1 MSKLMTD
8 SQTLSD
14 LLMPGLDED
23 DNLLSSH
30 SNALKQCAF
39 DCMEIQVTG
48 YVMTQEDLKEK
59 TTRMGQAV
67 IEAWQMLSALKSD
80 FADML
85 QPEEK
90 GGVNA

>member
-8 SQTLSD
+8 SKTLSD

-30 SNALKQCAF
+30 IRALKQCAF

-48 YVMTQEDLKEK
+48 YVMTEEDLKKK
-59 TTRMGQAV
+59 TTRMGQAF

-85 QPEEK
+85 QPVKK
-90 GGVNA
+90 GGAA